1 MNKKQGKYQENINEV
16 KREFKE
22 NERKQ
27 KAMINTSVI
36 VA

>member
-1 MNKKQGKYQENINEV
+1 MNKKQGKYQENINEL
-16 KREFKE
+16 EFKE

-27 KAMINTSVI
+27 KAMMNTRVI